1 MSHTPVWL
9 PYQLPNS
16 GTAADVWLSA
26 CHTSSAYAHCT
37 ARWTSYTLPYTSTA
51 TAGAAKEDLAAA
63 VARTRREER
72 LAADQ
77 RLTQSLQNQ
86 QQRLQQQHQ
95 QQLQE
100 QLQRQQLQK
109 QQSAVRRESSHLQ
122 LSLSESADFQAL
134 QQKLH
139 EAVARCATLLPS
151 ARLHVPK
158 CAKYHIADIHNQR
171 IASAR
176 ILDWLVVNNRSAGPT
191 GGPDFS
197 SSCWCLLL
205 LMTLTAITHSGVC
218 SSSKHDPLK

>member
-1 MSHTPVWL
+1 M
-9 PYQLPNS
+9 Q
-16 GTAADVWLSA
+16 LSA
-26 CHTSSAYAHCT
+26 MKQQQ
-37 ARWTSYTLPYTSTA
+37 LL

-139 EAVARCATLLPS
+139 EAVARCAVLPLNAPPVLPQASQTQAFVLPPMQPLNSTTPIFVFAVSEGVLAYLAFCLS
-151 ARLHVPK
+151 AP
-158 CAKYHIADIHNQR
+158 
-171 IASAR
+171 
-176 ILDWLVVNNRSAGPT
+176 RSTSLIFTTSQLPVHMFST
-191 GGPDFS
+191 G
-197 SSCWCLLL
+197 L
-205 LMTLTAITHSGVC
+205 
-218 SSSKHDPLK
+218 